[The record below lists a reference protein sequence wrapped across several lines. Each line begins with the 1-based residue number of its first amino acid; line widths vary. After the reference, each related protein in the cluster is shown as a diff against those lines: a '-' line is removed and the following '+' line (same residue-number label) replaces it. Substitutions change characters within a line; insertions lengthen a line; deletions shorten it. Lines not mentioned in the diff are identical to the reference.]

1 MTHTINLN
9 DYLANLS
16 DNKLSKIYE
25 DLVEADMQDIKLDCK
40 NEIGYFSKDF
50 VFNEME
56 SRGLIIWSDELE
68 D

>member
-1 MTHTINLN
+1 
-9 DYLANLS
+9 
-16 DNKLSKIYE
+16 
-25 DLVEADMQDIKLDCK
+25 MQDIKLDCK